1 MEIGSFD
8 EKSGRPLI
16 EGKGMPIDGGI
27 FRRVNQPGLVADTKY
42 FENKAWFQEDDRMVS
57 SIKTGMLDSIIYL
70 ARHRMPIN
78 ENNFKSIVDTS
89 EKHDRFSLANFTSKK
104 DDSGTEI
111 GGGSADVQALYT
123 AFLIERKIK
132 EDPDR
137 KVWVGKDNVDGH
149 AIVTYEAKSGGTYK
163 FDPSKGD
170 TGFVKQPT
178 DNVELPE

>member
-1 MEIGSFD
+1 
-8 EKSGRPLI
+8 
-16 EGKGMPIDGGI
+16 MPIDGGI

-42 FENKAWFQEDDRMVS
+42 FENKPWFQEDDRLVS
-57 SIKTGMLDSIIYL
+57 SIKTGMLSTAVYL
-70 ARHRMPIN
+70 AKHRMPIN
-78 ENNFKSIVDTS
+78 ENNFKSIVDTA
-89 EKHDRFSLANFTSKK
+89 EKHDRFSLANFTSKI

-132 EDPDR
+132 GDTDR
-137 KVWVGKDNVDGH
+137 KVWVGKDSVDGH

-170 TGFVKQPT
+170 IGFEKQAS
-178 DNVELPE
+178 N